1 LAFVGAMQAVR
12 CCCCCYC
19 CCCYCCYCSGRL
31 LASALLL
38 LPLFLL
44 LFAVSADSQKL
55 SPTSNSPSRIVVF
68 PRLLSSQ
75 WSTRSRIKRG
85 AGATPDSCLYA
96 LDNFGAPLL
105 LNVTRQDNLVGNLLA
120 PNFIVQH
127 LSANYTW
134 ADELDQTLHN
144 CLYNGDVLVD
154 EEPIRGAVRL
164 LNLCQGMYGTVELN
178 DGTYFIEPLNTAN
191 NENGSSSSATTTPTA
206 SLLLHSRPHVL
217 YKSVPAKFNDQYP
230 EDNWSDSRQR
240 KYNSTDKINNNNTHY
255 VTNTAKKNATSQDEN
270 CSEKLSQHVNCPFST
285 CEKKNSSARYKRSY
299 SREYFVELLVVADAR
314 MRLYHRHNLENYVLT
329 LLSLVATVYRHPSL
343 EASLSINL
351 VRLLIVDFENAG
363 PRVSDNAQET
373 LREFCRWQQT
383 MNDPDDDSLNHHDV
397 AVLLT
402 RHDICRM
409 PGKCDTLGLAELG
422 TMCDPY
428 RSCAIIEDNGLS
440 AAFTIAHELGHI
452 FNVPHDDE
460 KKCAQFMTLNK
471 ENYHIMAP
479 TLEFNTHPWS
489 WSPCSTAL
497 LNKFLESG
505 QVHCMLDKPVQ
516 QKYTERLTTNPA
528 PGLTFDAD
536 QQCRFVFGPTSNLC
550 PYMPTCKRL
559 WCTTVYGFGHSVGC
573 RTQHMPWADG
583 TPCGHERWCYRGDC
597 VGIAPEHM
605 TAVDGAWGEWKAWS
619 ECSRTCGGG
628 IKRARR
634 ECDSP
639 RPANG
644 GKYCVGERVRFRSC
658 NTKECPIDSPDF
670 REVQCSEFNGKPVG
684 IYGLSSDVKWV
695 PKYNGT
701 VVATDRCK
709 LYCRVFNSAAF
720 YLLKD
725 KVVDGTP
732 CGRYTDDICVDGI
745 CRKAGCDNRLGS
757 QLKRDDCGVCGGDG
771 TTCRKVS
778 GVYNEVPQYGYNF
791 VMKIPIGASNIDIRQ
806 VAWNGKMEDD
816 NYLGKLGTLRNSKG
830 DYLLNGQF
838 QVSVYFKEIQVQGT
852 VIEYSGSDSP
862 VERINASRPIMEELF
877 LHVLSVGNLHSPDI
891 RYNYSIPN
899 NAGSVQTVSN
909 FLWRMTDEWTDC
921 SSECHGSQNLKI
933 VCSSVQNEEQIVD
946 DRYCEHMKKPDRVMR
961 VCNLHCQIS
970 WQQEPL
976 SDCSAI
982 CGAGEQVMR
991 VLCVRKMSDQTVYP
1005 VDNSLCRDLEKPS
1018 DRKPCYKD
1026 CAGRRWAHGDW
1037 QPCSVSCGGG
1047 TQRRQ
1052 AFCVDSNNNVIDDRY
1067 CENVINDITEQPCNI
1082 APCPK
1087 WSYGDW
1093 MQCSASCDGGI
1104 QSRHAVCLDAAGREV
1119 DSILCDQSE
1128 RLVIQKCNEHT
1139 CTHWKFGPW
1148 SEVSEISYSTIIRLF
1163 KLYNCSKCSKTCGDG
1178 IAVRAAWCVDSK
1190 GVTLDESKCPKE
1202 EKIISKS
1209 CQHLTACPKW
1219 KLSEWSPCSRTCMDG
1234 WRTRRVHCV
1243 DGNDQLLDSKYCAD
1257 SHQSHPPTHQPCNL
1271 GQCPFWRRQQ
1281 WGPCS
1286 VTCGS
1291 GVQQRAVECVYKD
1304 EVVDTGYCRDI
1315 AQPDRYRPC
1324 ELIPC
1329 PEWEVSPWEQC
1340 SVTCGTGYQQRSV
1353 QCIYQEN
1360 RMPAETGACVESKRP
1375 KVIRTCTKVPCPD
1388 RGYDPKAISS
1398 WQHPANVLKSNQ
1410 ILRTTI
1416 LTQVSDGQSPTK
1428 WETGSWTDCSAIC
1441 GLGRR
1446 SRLVACR
1453 DMFGR
1458 FLPDQYCNHLQP
1470 PASEEACESTAHC
1483 GNWKTGPWQSCSELC
1498 GENLKAY
1505 RQVVCVSPQT
1515 NDHLEEADC
1524 DVRTKPSDERSCNLP
1539 PCGQSLPSE
1548 VDNEKY
1554 KWRVGDWSEC
1564 SRSCG
1569 GGQQQRLVQ
1578 CVQAITVSESVE
1590 HSATCS
1596 SSNRP
1601 NSIRLCNTQACTTT
1615 RGKWRPLQWSACSST
1630 CGRGY
1635 RRRQVHC
1642 VDADTLQLL
1651 DDKHCDPLDKPLPV
1665 HRCRMRACPR
1675 WRTSK
1680 WSPCSVTCGE
1690 GVRTRKLNCVVGRRQ
1705 LLPDTDCQSSV
1716 KPDTVAKCFL
1726 KECPKYR
1733 WLVSDWSKCT
1743 KFCGEENRVREVYCV
1758 NNYNQRA
1765 PPALCDESNKPP
1777 AVQLCLN
1784 DLCPYTWVPGPWS
1797 TCSKTCGQGEEF
1809 RLLFCVK
1816 KGSDAGGA
1824 EVPAHLCKALPEPIT
1839 KRQCFHGPC
1848 DSKYFWHPEPWTA
1861 CSVHCG
1867 WGIQERRLKCVD
1879 RNGLKTA
1886 KEYCSLEL
1894 RPKKRRRCFVKNC
1907 EPRDCD
1913 EVRETRNATIDGH
1926 YHVWVY
1932 GNKVK
1937 VYCYG
1942 MASLHPKEYLTV
1954 NPETNFAEFYDKR
1967 LLYPFTCPYNGMRND
1982 SCQCADEQTPNPGM
1996 TRFHKIQVDLHNMK
2010 VKLDDRLFS
2019 STERGGFI
2027 PYATA
2032 GDCYSAV
2039 NCPQGRFSIDLRGTG
2054 FRVSPKTT
2062 WMHEGHRAFSEVKRN
2077 TNSVLVI
2084 GSCGGY
2090 CGKCAPHKR
2099 VGLLIE
2105 TLVES

>member
-1 LAFVGAMQAVR
+1 MILCSAAAVEAGVFFLKR
-12 CCCCCYC
+12 N
-19 CCCYCCYCSGRL
+19 SHGSLHL
-31 LASALLL
+31 L
-38 LPLFLL
+38 
-44 LFAVSADSQKL
+44 
-55 SPTSNSPSRIVVF
+55 
-68 PRLLSSQ
+68 
-75 WSTRSRIKRG
+75 RSWK
-85 AGATPDSCLYA
+85 
-96 LDNFGAPLL
+96 
-105 LNVTRQDNLVGNLLA
+105 
-120 PNFIVQH
+120 
-127 LSANYTW
+127 
-134 ADELDQTLHN
+134 
-144 CLYNGDVLVD
+144 
-154 EEPIRGAVRL
+154 
-164 LNLCQGMYGTVELN
+164 
-178 DGTYFIEPLNTAN
+178 
-191 NENGSSSSATTTPTA
+191 
-206 SLLLHSRPHVL
+206 
-217 YKSVPAKFNDQYP
+217 
-230 EDNWSDSRQR
+230 
-240 KYNSTDKINNNNTHY
+240 NTHD
-255 VTNTAKKNATSQDEN
+255 VTNTAKKNATSQAEN
-270 CSEKLSQHVNCPFST
+270 CSEKLSRHLNCPFST

-314 MRLYHRHNLENYVLT
+314 MRLYHRHNLENYILT
-329 LLSLVATVYRHPSL
+329 LISL
-343 EASLSINL
+343 
-351 VRLLIVDFENAG
+351 AG

-402 RHDICRM
+402 
-409 PGKCDTLGLAELG
+409 
-422 TMCDPY
+422 

-639 RPANG
+639 RNVLLILQIFV
-644 GKYCVGERVRFRSC
+644 KF
-658 NTKECPIDSPDF
+658 N
-670 REVQCSEFNGKPVG
+670 VQN
-684 IYGLSSDVKWV
+684 L
-695 PKYNGT
+695 T
-701 VVATDRCK
+701 
-709 LYCRVFNSAAF
+709 
-720 YLLKD
+720 
-725 KVVDGTP
+725 
-732 CGRYTDDICVDGI
+732 
-745 CRKAGCDNRLGS
+745 KAGCDNRLGS

-806 VAWNGKMEDD
+806 V
-816 NYLGKLGTLRNSKG
+816 
-830 DYLLNGQF
+830 
-838 QVSVYFKEIQVQGT
+838 
-852 VIEYSGSDSP
+852 
-862 VERINASRPIMEELF
+862 
-877 LHVLSVGNLHSPDI
+877 LSVGNLHSPDI

-899 NAGSVQTVSN
+899 NVGNVQTVSN

-921 SSECHGSQNLKI
+921 SSECHGEQDLKI
-933 VCSSVQNEEQIVD
+933 VCSSVHNEEQIVD
-946 DRYCEHMKKPDRVMR
+946 DRYCERMKKPYRVMR

-970 WQQEPL
+970 WEQEPL
-976 SDCSAI
+976 SDCSAV
-982 CGAGEQVMR
+982 CGEGEQVMR

-1018 DRKPCYKD
+1018 DRRPCYKD
-1026 CAGRRWAHGDW
+1026 CAGRRWTHSDW

-1067 CENVINDITEQPCNI
+1067 CENVINDITEQPCNME
-1082 APCPK
+1082 PCPN

-1093 MQCSASCDGGI
+1093 MQVIFSSFILQFIATDMMHVLKQCSASCDGGI
-1104 QSRHAVCLDAAGREV
+1104 QSRHAVCLDATGRE
-1119 DSILCDQSE
+1119 
-1128 RLVIQKCNEHT
+1128 
-1139 CTHWKFGPW
+1139 
-1148 SEVSEISYSTIIRLF
+1148 
-1163 KLYNCSKCSKTCGDG
+1163 CSKTCGDG

-1190 GVTLDESKCPKE
+1190 GVTLDELKCPKE
-1202 EKIISKS
+1202 QKIISKS

-1243 DGNDQLLDSKYCAD
+1243 DGNDQPLDSKYCAD
-1257 SHQSHPPTHQPCNL
+1257 PHQSHPPTHQPCNL

-1286 VTCGS
+1286 VTCGV

-1315 AQPDRYRPC
+1315 AQPDRHRSC

-1340 SVTCGTGYQQRSV
+1340 
-1353 QCIYQEN
+1353 
-1360 RMPAETGACVESKRP
+1360 
-1375 KVIRTCTKVPCPD
+1375 TKAPCPD
-1388 RGYDPKAISS
+1388 KGYDSKASS
-1398 WQHPANVLKSNQ
+1398 SRQHPANVLTSNQ
-1410 ILRTTI
+1410 IFRTTI
-1416 LTQVSDGQSPTK
+1416 FTQVSDGQSPTK
-1428 WETGSWTDCSAIC
+1428 WETGSWTDCS
-1441 GLGRR
+1441 
-1446 SRLVACR
+1446 
-1453 DMFGR
+1453 
-1458 FLPDQYCNHLQP
+1458 
-1470 PASEEACESTAHC
+1470 
-1483 GNWKTGPWQSCSELC
+1483 ELC
-1498 GENLKAY
+1498 GVNVKTY

-1515 NDHLEEADC
+1515 DDHLEEADC
-1524 DVRTKPSDERSCNLP
+1524 DVRKKPSNERSCNLP
-1539 PCGQSLPSE
+1539 PCGQSSPSE
-1548 VDNEKY
+1548 IDNEKY
-1554 KWRVGDWSEC
+1554 EWRVGDWSEC

-1578 CVQAITVSESVE
+1578 CVQAIVLSEPVE
-1590 HSATCS
+1590 NSASCS

-1601 NSIRLCNTQACTTT
+1601 NSIRLCNTQPCTTS
-1615 RGKWRPLQWSACSST
+1615 RGKWRPLQWSA
-1630 CGRGY
+1630 
-1635 RRRQVHC
+1635 
-1642 VDADTLQLL
+1642 LL
-1651 DDKHCDPLDKPLPV
+1651 DDNHCDPLDKPLPV

-1680 WSPCSVTCGE
+1680 WSPNGGSQTFLGCDPLLKTVIFRATHLLTVHILKDKLINSPSAFVDMAERTTSACCEKADRNSDDYQCSVTCGE
-1690 GVRTRKLNCVVGRRQ
+1690 GVRTRKLNCVVGRHH
-1705 LLPDTDCQSSV
+1705 LLPDTDCQASL

-1743 KFCGEENRVREVYCV
+1743 KFCGEEKRVREVYCV

-1765 PPALCDESNKPP
+1765 PPALCDESNKPS

-1861 CSVHCG
+1861 K
-1867 WGIQERRLKCVD
+1867 WKI
-1879 RNGLKTA
+1879 N
-1886 KEYCSLEL
+1886 
-1894 RPKKRRRCFVKNC
+1894 FVC
-1907 EPRDCD
+1907 LFIVVVIVFVEGEPRDCD
-1913 EVRETRNATIDGH
+1913 EVRETRNATTDGH

-1967 LLYPFTCPYNGMRND
+1967 
-1982 SCQCADEQTPNPGM
+1982 CQCADELTPNPGM
-1996 TRFHKIQVDLHNMK
+1996 TRFHKIQVDLHNMR
-2010 VKLDDRLFS
+2010 VKLDDKLFS
-2019 STERGGFI
+2019 TTERGGFV

-2054 FRVSPKTT
+2054 FRVSQKTA
-2062 WMHEGHRAFSEVKRN
+2062 WMHEGHRAFSEVKRD
-2077 TNSVLVI
+2077 TVSQL
-2084 GSCGGY
+2084 
-2090 CGKCAPHKR
+2090 
-2099 VGLLIE
+2099 
-2105 TLVES
+2105 